1 MEEKGCV
8 CVLRE
13 GGDYYLVMNPASTLR
28 VTIILVKYFQDT
40 IAAMIQPTAQLRQE
54 VEVRE
59 VPVVIL
65 LFGSRFNKRPLK
77 KDLFSLQLTTLLLPS
92 KAFRDRNRKS
102 DFFNH
107 LSAVSEGTDALLWVG
122 AVR

>member
-1 MEEKGCV
+1 
-8 CVLRE
+8 
-13 GGDYYLVMNPASTLR
+13 MNSASTLR
-28 VTIILVKYFQDT
+28 VTVIMVKYFQDA

-59 VPVVIL
+59 VPVLIL
-65 LFGSRFNKRPLK
+65 LFGSRFNKERS
-77 KDLFSLQLTTLLLPS
+77 FCSSTNHSSSS